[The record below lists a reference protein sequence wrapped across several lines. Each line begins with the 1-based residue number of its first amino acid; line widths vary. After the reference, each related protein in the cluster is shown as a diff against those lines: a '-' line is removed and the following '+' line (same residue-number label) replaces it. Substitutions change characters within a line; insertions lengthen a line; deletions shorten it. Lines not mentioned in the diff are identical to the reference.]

1 MLAVYPVYLIGAF
14 IYYKR
19 NDAYMG
25 NCYFI
30 FGSLFGGIFGLIYIA
45 LHFGFLF
52 GWDMNISILAIPMFW
67 GSLAVFA
74 LLKPMLKGPVIPL
87 VVYGIAAI
95 WLFTYGLE
103 LLSVG
108 SLIIFTVNKYLS
120 LIVGVGTAY
129 LFVNDLLLSAGDRG
143 LPMGPLLGVKAG
155 SRIDR
160 PVSCCFYSSL
170 AQYFRMSRLA
180 FDWVMPSS
188 SATPT
193 EVFLR
198 L

>member
-1 MLAVYPVYLIGAF
+1 MDENRVSVPADPGGAMLFVFSMEVISFWAVYLDVFSEGTYLVLGCLMLAVYPVYLIGAF

-74 LLKPMLKGPVIPL
+74 LLKPMFKGPVIPL

-143 LPMGPLLGVKAG
+143 LPMGPLLGH
-155 SRIDR
+155 
-160 PVSCCFYSSL
+160 
-170 AQYFRMSRLA
+170 
-180 FDWVMPSS
+180 
-188 SATPT
+188 
-193 EVFLR
+193 
-198 L
+198 